1 MGVNNAW
8 AATIFNCGIEVN
20 ETWYKG
26 TGTINSGN
34 WLESNTAFNNKDFG
48 VITSLKLGGQY
59 DTWDNNQTDNCSW
72 NASNG
77 ITITIKKGS
86 TQKDQFKLSCYHSGK
101 DGNNNVW
108 KTTGTIGQCGDKN
121 AYGRYTHNIS
131 QYAAGNDYTI
141 AAMWFS
147 PSGKSTTGTAKFT
160 IPGFTTT
167 SKSQTFDSTPV
178 GNNNSKTI
186 SFGTHYGTSLK
197 TNNCS
202 ISGTN
207 HTEFSVTSINESGVT
222 VQFKP
227 TSVGSKTATL
237 TITDAHSK
245 KCTITLSGTATL
257 PTYTVTF
264 NANGHGTAPA
274 AQPVSQGS
282 KATKPADL
290 TATGYTFGG
299 WYKESN
305 CTNAFDFN
313 TAINA
318 NITLYAKWT
327 ENTYTVTINND
338 GHGTTTP
345 SGAQSNVGQVTGLS
359 ITANAKNGYQF
370 EEWSITNG
378 NGSFTST
385 TATTTTFKPT
395 VASTIQANFS
405 PINYTITYEN
415 LYGVSHSN
423 PTTYNIETTTI
434 TFASPTSERTGYTFN
449 GWNPASI
456 AQGSTNNKTVTAQW
470 TAKTYT
476 VTLDANGGTSSTT
489 SVTATYDA
497 EMPKIT
503 PPTRTGYTFNGYF
516 DAQSG
521 GTKYYKA
528 DGTSAQKWDKTSNT
542 TLYAQWTINT
552 YTITY
557 GVVGEA
563 HGTIL
568 LNRGDEVTTSASTTA
583 NYDTEH
589 TFTAA
594 PADGYKIAG
603 WYSDANGTNNIADGT
618 SNTYLIASLT
628 ANTDVYVKFME
639 KAEVMYDVTVNAT
652 EGGTVNT
659 IGTVPVG
666 NKTPST
672 FTATPAPGYRFDEWT
687 YTGGIRT
694 SGSLTNSSIDI
705 TANGTGTLTA
715 HFTRVHTVNFFAT
728 PAAAG
733 TATATVNSNA
743 ITSGDKLDANTTITF
758 TAAVANAYNGQ
769 CTFVRWVDGAGTP
782 LSNNAT
788 YTHTVKEDI
797 TVKAIFKITQYT
809 LTFSAGDGGFVSAK
823 ANNSNIASPA
833 NLDYNTSV
841 TLTAEPDAGCAFVKW
856 VDGADKQLSTNATYT
871 IDLKSNQTVKA
882 VFNKGTTV
890 YMKAIEY
897 WKKDHPRYAIYYW
910 GAGDKNGWVDMT
922 NVDCNGDIYEG
933 YVPAGYT
940 NFKFVRLAPSTSND
954 WANKWNETPDLT
966 TTSNAEKM
974 YIQPHVYLKPN
985 SNWTQSNARF
995 AAYFYAD
1002 GKEAKWNSM
1011 NDLDGDGVYSCEIP
1025 TGYTSFILCRMNPA
1039 FDTNNWDKDGN
1050 DYVWNQTSDLAI
1062 QNDGTNKYTVKE
1074 GTWDQGGG
1082 TWSYGPHKNGWQ
1094 DYAEPSYKITYPTNG
1109 TITVTK
1115 AGETVAN
1122 GTSLNM
1128 GDEIKI
1134 TFTPADGDELI
1145 NYNVD
1150 YATGTGEEGVYSVC
1164 GPTKITAEFAKAG
1177 TARTVYLRPNED
1189 WLRDEPIFAAYAWNS
1204 KNNKQNHW
1212 YIMTTKA
1219 DDYTGAYSCN
1229 ISSTYDMVIFARLK
1243 PAGRDG
1249 SDGSLK
1255 FENAWN
1261 QTKDLAIIDKD
1272 NDKTNDHKLRFAIGD
1287 KVGGD
1292 GNDKNHY
1299 DGAWEENTPIWG
1311 MVANFNDWKAE
1322 KAVFKGY
1329 PGHLDVMPPFGTS
1342 HAFKLY
1348 NFFGVKD
1355 QSEYFGNAGT
1365 MKRANSGQWWTMEAT
1380 EHANCQMTL
1389 DVKGDYIYQMR
1400 FLTVGTE
1407 LRKQISVTY
1416 PAAEMYYIMYE
1427 ETGENDAVKQRIS
1440 YGIRL
1445 TGEERLDTVSFF
1457 VDVTKSAKIYIL
1469 DGNQNKVGDPYTI
1482 VGTIGQ
1488 NPTGAQA
1495 PQRRAE
1501 NNPELLIE
1509 EGCGITESGVY
1520 NFVAQQDAN
1529 NEVTLL
1535 INDWHAYTGA
1545 YYIRTDAASGGWG
1558 GYKQNGNKMTY
1569 TSYADKNHNFDH
1581 YYCKWI
1587 TSSSSSYANVKFCV
1601 ANDYSHKL
1609 SDELDGD
1616 EIIEKAGVHTGCL
1629 PEDANVRF
1637 GWDSKTNELS
1647 RAYISGSA
1655 EAKDRFLVLTGNE
1668 SLLDLNDK
1676 PFKVTGLKANEQIF
1690 DDMGNWL
1697 YQLDVKANTQTAI
1710 KLTAQFNN
1718 RVQTFF
1724 GDARAAAD
1732 GKEMIDATTPEYHKV
1747 RMIYNFKTNHLL
1759 VAWLLDPQQ
1768 QVNNENVASDVLI
1781 IREDHGDA
1789 NQLQFKQDL
1798 TQMAV
1803 KTAYATITFTKD
1815 HVTDTEK
1822 SQWLRY
1828 EYWVSF
1834 PFNVKISDV
1843 FGFGE
1848 YGTEWIMQL
1857 YDGAERAEKGNW
1869 IDSPTFWKYI
1879 TNRNYTLKAGVGYV
1893 LKLQASKMT
1902 DKTAFMYSDKVS
1914 LYFPS
1919 TPNDAGNTI
1928 ISATPDTQHEI
1939 PEHACTI
1946 DRDNRNIYDSHWNL
1960 IGVPG
1965 YANIANFN
1973 TDASLS
1979 PVEYKNG
1986 EVSFYYEYNAA
1997 DNTYQATSAKS
2008 NFKNMHS
2015 YMVQFAGIINWST
2028 PETPTQLAA
2037 RRNSDTELEKRT
2049 LRLEIAQGEE
2059 VADQTFVQLQQEG
2072 ATPEFDMNLD
2082 LTKIINSGAN
2092 IYTLAGDARIQVAGN
2107 ALPVAETTIPVGVQM
2122 ATAGEYT
2129 FRMPDGTEGMVVELI
2144 DYETNTRTNLLLSDY
2159 TTTLPAGSF
2168 ENRFA
2173 LIVKPD
2179 KVATDVENIGQ
2190 AAQNGEA
2197 AKKYIIDGKLYLQKG
2212 GLLYDAQGHI
2222 VR

>member
-1 MGVNNAW
+1 MNTKTNLLKSIFISLLLVLGVTNAW
-8 AATIFNCGIEVN
+8 AYDFTSSTVVYFDNTETQWSKIYLRVGKSNYNSAYEVSTKVSGTQNLYKCTIPSWGGYEAFSFANSQGWTDGNSIYQPWNDNGTVKPNGSYAITGQTEYFKWDLDKMRLFIPASKSNKEHNCQYYNTNVEYNNYQRTVTITSPTNGSITV
-20 ETWYKG
+20 TYKDESDASQSK
-26 TGTINSGN
+26 NSGN
-34 WLESNTAFNNKDFG
+34 FKVAQTCI
-48 VITSLKLGGQY
+48 ITVSATPSAGYELKSLKIGG
-59 DTWDNNQTDNCSW
+59 S
-72 NASNG
+72 
-77 ITITIKKGS
+77 
-86 TQKDQFKLSCYHSGK
+86 
-101 DGNNNVW
+101 
-108 KTTGTIGQCGDKN
+108 
-121 AYGRYTHNIS
+121 
-131 QYAAGNDYTI
+131 
-141 AAMWFS
+141 
-147 PSGKSTTGTAKFT
+147 
-160 IPGFTTT
+160 
-167 SKSQTFDSTPV
+167 
-178 GNNNSKTI
+178 
-186 SFGTHYGTSLK
+186 
-197 TNNCS
+197 
-202 ISGTN
+202 N
-207 HTEFSVTSINESGVT
+207 HTSG
-222 VQFKP
+222 
-227 TSVGSKTATL
+227 
-237 TITDAHSK
+237 
-245 KCTITLSGTATL
+245 
-257 PTYTVTF
+257 
-264 NANGHGTAPA
+264 
-274 AQPVSQGS
+274 
-282 KATKPADL
+282 
-290 TATGYTFGG
+290 
-299 WYKESN
+299 
-305 CTNAFDFN
+305 
-313 TAINA
+313 
-318 NITLYAKWT
+318 
-327 ENTYTVTINND
+327 NTYIVRGDVTI
-338 GHGTTTP
+338 
-345 SGAQSNVGQVTGLS
+345 
-359 ITANAKNGYQF
+359 
-370 EEWSITNG
+370 E
-378 NGSFTST
+378 
-385 TATTTTFKPT
+385 AT
-395 VASTIQANFS
+395 FS
-405 PINYTITYEN
+405 
-415 LYGVSHSN
+415 
-423 PTTYNIETTTI
+423 
-434 TFASPTSERTGYTFN
+434 
-449 GWNPASI
+449 
-456 AQGSTNNKTVTAQW
+456 
-470 TAKTYT
+470 AKTYT
-476 VTLDANGGTSSTT
+476 VTLNNQGATTAGAT
-489 SVTATYDA
+489 SVSATYGSA
-497 EMPKIT
+497 MPSIANNLPKK
-503 PPTRTGYTFNGYF
+503 TGYNFKGYY
-516 DAQSG
+516 DATTG
-521 GTKYYKA
+521 GNQYYKA
-528 DGTSAQKWDKTSNT
+528 DGTSAKNWNKTEANP
-542 TLYAQWTINT
+542 TLYAQWELVNYNITYENLKGATNHSSNPAAYNINTETITFKAPTTKPTGYTFADWTPASIAKGSTGNKTVTANWTASTSTVTLNQEEATEKGTTSVTATYGSAMPAITKPSRTGYTFAGYYTEKNGGGTQYYKADGTSATNWNLEGAQTLYAKWTINT

-557 GVVGEA
+557 GVVGGA
-563 HGTIL
+563 HGTIQ
-568 LNRGDEVTTSASTTA
+568 LNSGDKVTTPSPAKA
-583 NYDTEH
+583 NYDTRH
-589 TFTAA
+589 TFTAE
-594 PADGYKIAG
+594 PANDYKIEG
-603 WYSDANGTNNIADGT
+603 WYSDANGANKIDAAGTND
-618 SNTYLIASLT
+618 TYEITSLT
-628 ANTDVYVKFME
+628 ADTYVYVKFVE
-639 KAEVMYDVTVNAT
+639 AAEVMSQVTVGAT
-652 EGGTVNT
+652 EGGAVSPS
-659 IGTVPVG
+659 GTVEVG
-666 NKTPST
+666 NKTSST
-672 FTATPAPGYRFDEWT
+672 FTATPASGYRFDQWE
-687 YTGGIRT
+687 YSGGVVKET
-694 SGSLTNSSIDI
+694 ENNTNEQGSIKI
-705 TANGTGTLTA
+705 TADGDGTLTA
-715 HFTRVHTVNFFAT
+715 HFVRVHTLNYFAT
-728 PAAAG
+728 PAVAG
-733 TATATVNSNA
+733 SVTAKVDSKA
-743 ITSGDKLDANTTITF
+743 IASGDKVDANTKVTF
-758 TAAVANAYNGQ
+758 TASVQNTYKGQ
-769 CTFVRWVDGAGTP
+769 CTFVRWVDGAGNP

-797 TVKAIFKITQYT
+797 TVKAIFKINQYT
-809 LTFSAGDGGFVSAK
+809 LTFSASEGGYVSAK

-841 TLTAEPDAGCAFVKW
+841 TLTAEPDAGSAF
-856 VDGADKQLSTNATYT
+856 DGWYEGSTKKSSETSYLITLTANKT
-871 IDLKSNQTVKA
+871 IEAQFT
-882 VFNKGTTV
+882 KGTTV

-933 YVPAGYT
+933 YVPAGYS

-954 WANKWNETPDLT
+954 WANKWNETPALT
-966 TTSNAEKM
+966 TTNNAGKM

-985 SNWTQSNARF
+985 SNWKSDGARF
-995 AAYFYAD
+995 AAYFFKQND
-1002 GKEAKWNSM
+1002 DSFGKAWMGMS
-1011 NDLDGDGVYSCEIP
+1011 DIDGDGIYSCEIP
-1025 TGYTSFILCRMNPA
+1025 TDKAYPNVIFCRMNPA
-1039 FDTNNWDKDGN
+1039 FDTNDWDKDGN
-1050 DYVWNQTSDLAI
+1050 DYVWDQTKDLTI
-1062 QNDGTNKYTVKE
+1062 PNDGRNKYTVND
-1074 GTWDQGGG
+1074 GAWNNADG
-1082 TWSYGPHKNGWQ
+1082 TWSADPHKNGWQ
-1094 DYAEPSYKITYPTNG
+1094 DYAEPSYKITYSKPTNG

-1115 AGETVAN
+1115 AGNNVAS

-1134 TFTPADGDELI
+1134 TFTPDDNSYELI

-1150 YATGTGEEGVYSVC
+1150 YATETGEEGVYSVC

-1229 ISSTYDMVIFARLK
+1229 ISSTYDWVTFVRIK

-1255 FENAWN
+1255 FANAWN

-1272 NDKTNDHKLRFAIGD
+1272 NDKTNDNKLRFAIGD
-1287 KVGGD
+1287 KVGGE
-1292 GNDKNHY
+1292 GGDKEKY
-1299 DGAWEENTPIWG
+1299 DGKWEENTPIWG
-1311 MVANFNDWKAE
+1311 LTANFNDWKAE

-1342 HAFKLY
+1342 HEFKLY
-1348 NFFGVKD
+1348 NFVYENNK
-1355 QSEYFGNAGT
+1355 YLGNAGT
-1365 MKRANSGQWWTMEAT
+1365 MKRANSGQWWTMDASEQAD
-1380 EHANCQMTL
+1380 CKMML

-1400 FLTVGTE
+1400 FLTVGSE

-1416 PAAEMYYIMYE
+1416 PSADMYYIMYE

-1457 VDVTKSAKIYIL
+1457 VDITKSAKIYIL
-1469 DGNQNKVGDPYTI
+1469 EGNQTKVGDPYTI
-1482 VGTIGQ
+1482 IGTIGQ

-1529 NEVTLL
+1529 KNVTLL

-1581 YYCKWI
+1581 YYCKWVE
-1587 TSSSSSYANVKFCV
+1587 SSQSSYANVKFCV

-1609 SDELDGD
+1609 SDEFDGD

-1668 SLLDLNDK
+1668 YLLDLNDK

-1732 GKEMIDATTPEYHKV
+1732 GEEMIDATTPEYHKV

-1768 QVNNENVASDVLI
+1768 PVNNENVASDVLI
-1781 IREDHGDA
+1781 IRENHGEA
-1789 NQLQFKQDL
+1789 NQLQFKQNL

-1822 SQWLRY
+1822 SQWQRY

-1919 TPNDAGNTI
+1919 TPNADGNTI

-1939 PEHACTI
+1939 PEHECTI

-1965 YANIANFN
+1965 YANVAKFN

-1979 PVEYKNG
+1979 PVEYENE

-1997 DNTYQATSAKS
+1997 DNTYQATSAES
-2008 NFKNMHS
+2008 DFKNMHS
-2015 YMVQFAGIINWST
+2015 YMVQFAGTINWST
-2028 PETPTQLAA
+2028 KEAIKPAELAA
-2037 RRNSDTELEKRT
+2037 RHNSDTEPEKRT

-2072 ATPEFDMNLD
+2072 ATPEFDINLD

-2092 IYTLAGDARIQVAGN
+2092 IYTLAGDARIQTAGN
-2107 ALPVAETTIPVGVQM
+2107 VLPMGECIVPVGVKID
-2122 ATAGEYT
+2122 AASEYT
-2129 FRMPDGTEGMVVELI
+2129 FRMPNGTEGMVVELI